1 MRTSQAIILGII
13 QGLTEFIPVS
23 STAHLTLAGKLMGV
37 VDLDS
42 PEGSEEWTAF
52 IAVIQMGTLLAA
64 LTYFMPDIIHIAAGV
79 ASTSPAALAVAGDDA
94 AGAYRTWARLGWL
107 LIAGSVPIGIAGLA
121 LRNRIEG
128 TLTKN
133 SWVIVAGLLAVA
145 ALLAVGESAGAKTRE
160 ISDLGAVDAIVV
172 GISQVLALVPGA
184 SRSGATIATG
194 LLAGLN
200 RQAAARFSFLL
211 MIPAVAA
218 SGLFKLPR
226 AARSTSA
233 GRSQVIAGILAAG
246 FTGYL
251 AISAMLGYLQTHTV
265 YPFVAYRVMMAMLVS
280 GLLAFRKPK
289 AP

>member
-42 PEGSEEWTAF
+42 PEGCEEWTAF
-52 IAVIQMGTLLAA
+52 IAVIQMGTLLAV
-64 LTYFMPDIIHIAAGV
+64 LTYFMPDVIHIAAGV
-79 ASTSPAALAVAGDDA
+79 VSTSRASLAGDDP

-145 ALLAVGESAGAKTRE
+145 ALLAVAESAGAKTRE
-160 ISDLGAVDAIVV
+160 ISDLGAVDACVV

-194 LLAGLN
+194 LLTGLN
-200 RQAAARFSFLL
+200 RQAASRFSFLL

-226 AARSTSA
+226 AARSTNA
-233 GRSQVIAGILAAG
+233 GRSQVIAGILTAG

-280 GLLAFRKPK
+280 GLLVIRKPK